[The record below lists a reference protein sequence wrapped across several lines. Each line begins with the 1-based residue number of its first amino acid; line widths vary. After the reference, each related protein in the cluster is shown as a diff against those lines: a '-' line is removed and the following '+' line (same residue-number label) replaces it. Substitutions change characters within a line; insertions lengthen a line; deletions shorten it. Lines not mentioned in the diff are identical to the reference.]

1 MMRPALA
8 VLGLVLA
15 IAGPA
20 AGAEILRIG
29 IGPEPETLDPHR
41 GLTLGA
47 GRVLQELCEGLLS
60 RDGSGRTVAGVA
72 ERWEQSADGLTWTF
86 QLRRD
91 ARWWNGDPLTAD
103 DFVRGWRRAIDPAT
117 ASGIAELLEGVA
129 NATPIRLGQLP
140 PEQLGIRALDA
151 ARLEVR
157 LTRPQAD
164 FDMVL
169 AHRITLPVHG
179 PSLAKAGSGFAVPD
193 KLVCNGPYRL
203 AGHRLHS
210 TYQLVRNDYY
220 HTPAAT
226 AAVELVVSDGPEME
240 LNLFRTGALHVT
252 SSLSGAMV
260 AWARQEIPE
269 SLHVNP
275 WTLLTYLRTSPSNPL
290 WRDNPAFLAALSLA
304 LDRDQLTAP
313 SQGRAIP
320 AHGLVPPGL
329 WRDSGQVAADLPAST
344 TRRQA
349 ARDALARAGYGPG
362 RPPPKVEILHAA
374 TEPVRQRVVAI
385 AAQWKQVLGV
395 ETELVGQESRI
406 VAQRDASGDFNGFV
420 LNAWISYAPS
430 YALSAFLPPG
440 TALPA
445 DEAGLRALERQ
456 ILKSGRIIPI
466 SFGSSQRLVSP
477 ALRGWQDNVY
487 DIHPASRLSLPTE
500 EYPSP

>member
-1 MMRPALA
+1 MTRAVPVALA
-8 VLGLVLA
+8 VLALA
-15 IAGPA
+15 LAGPA
-20 AGAEILRIG
+20 TGADILRIG

-47 GRVLQELCEGLLS
+47 GRVLQELCEGLLT
-60 RDGSGRTVAGVA
+60 RDGSGRTVPGVA

-86 QLRRD
+86 HLRRD
-91 ARWWNGDPLTAD
+91 ASWWNGDRLTAD
-103 DFVRGWRRAIDPAT
+103 DFVRGWRRAVDPAT
-117 ASGIAELLEGVA
+117 ASGIADLLDGVA
-129 NATPIRLGQLP
+129 NATAIRLGQLP
-140 PEQLGIRALDA
+140 PEQLGIQAPDA
-151 ARLEVR
+151 DRLEVR
-157 LTRPQAD
+157 LARPSAD

-169 AHRITLPVHG
+169 AHRISLPVHG
-179 PSLAKAGSGFAVPD
+179 PTLEKAGNGFAAAD
-193 KLVCNGPYRL
+193 RLVCNGPYRL
-203 AGHRLHS
+203 AGHQLHS
-210 TYQLVRNDYY
+210 AYHLVRNDYY
-220 HTPAAT
+220 PAPAAT

-252 SSLSGAMV
+252 SGLPGAMV
-260 AWARQEIPE
+260 GWARQEMPG
-269 SLHVNP
+269 SLHIHP
-275 WTLLTYLRTSPSNPL
+275 WTMLTYLRANQNGPA
-290 WRDNPAFLAALSLA
+290 WRDNPAFLTALALA

-329 WRDSGQVAADLPAST
+329 WRESGQAAANIPANT
-344 TRRQA
+344 ARQQA
-349 ARDALARAGYGPG
+349 ARDALARAGYGPD

-385 AAQWKQVLGV
+385 AAQWKQLLGV

-430 YALSAFLPPG
+430 YALAAFLPPG
-440 TALPA
+440 TVLPA
-445 DEAGLRALERQ
+445 DEPGLRALERQ
-456 ILKSGRIIPI
+456 ILESGRIIPI

-487 DIHPASRLSLPTE
+487 DIHPASQLSLATD
-500 EYPSP
+500 